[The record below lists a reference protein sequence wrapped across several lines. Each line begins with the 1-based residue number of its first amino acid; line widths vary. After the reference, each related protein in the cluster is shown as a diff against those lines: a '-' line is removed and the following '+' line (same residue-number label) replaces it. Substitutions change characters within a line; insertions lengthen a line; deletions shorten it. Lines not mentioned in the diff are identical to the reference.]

1 MKSVKWAFVIMLFLA
16 ACGQP
21 PAYVD
26 REVKFIDVPNKPE
39 LGAGEDTPKN
49 NNATPIK
56 PTNPKGENP
65 DVEVIGGSDAN
76 PTKPSVTPVI
86 TAEVCQKQGLKI
98 SAPNLIFLVD
108 NSGSNKTS
116 RDSSVGTD
124 CPQQSDSVCLGE
136 PVRKLTVLS
145 VANDLQKLDMETADA
160 AATSLLSVISYSG
173 SANTIMSQASTGALF
188 SIPTLTGLMDFTKRP
203 EGFTNYVS
211 AFDRAKAIFTSS
223 SANAAARQKVVI
235 NLSDGFPTNNPQD
248 VFNSAKLMRETG
260 IKMITVIYTKDADF
274 ASAAAKWEASTSFS
288 QEERDWVIGRGRKSL
303 ISDISDEAFLVKNVE
318 KLPDVV
324 SSIVNKY
331 ALGCK

>member
-1 MKSVKWAFVIMLFLA
+1 MTSIKWALFTMFFFA

-21 PAYVD
+21 PAYVERD
-26 REVKFIDVPNKPE
+26 VKYIDVPEKPE
-39 LGAGEDTPKN
+39 LGDDSPKN

-56 PTNPKGENP
+56 PSDPKGVDP
-65 DVEVIGGSDAN
+65 DVEVIGGSGTPASI
-76 PTKPSVTPVI
+76 PPVKPVI

-108 NSGSNKTS
+108 NSGSNKNS
-116 RDSSVGTD
+116 INAVGTD
-124 CPQQSDSVCLGE
+124 CPQQSGSTCVGD

-145 VANDLQKLDMETADA
+145 VAKDLQKIDLDSADA
-160 AATSLLSVISYSG
+160 ASTSLLSVVSYAG
-173 SANTIMSQASTGALF
+173 SANTVMSQVSTGSTF
-188 SIPTLTGLMDFTKRP
+188 SIPTLTTLMDFAKTP
-203 EGFTNYVS
+203 GGSTYYVS
-211 AFDRAKAIFTSS
+211 AFDRAKAIFAGSS
-223 SANAAARQKVVI
+223 SSVSARQKVII
-235 NLSDGFPTNNPQD
+235 NLSDGFPSNKPQD
-248 VFNSAKLMRETG
+248 VFNSAKSLRDAG

-274 ASAAAKWEASTSFS
+274 AAAAANWEATTDFS
-288 QEERDWVIGRGRKSL
+288 EAEQDWVMGRGRSSL